1 MHKTKN
7 LQEIRLMIARAKR
20 FDKLFMVVGVLALM
34 VAVLTFVALFAH
46 MLIDGM
52 PRLTWDFFTS
62 FPSRHP
68 EIAGILSAWVGTI
81 LVMLVTAAT
90 AVPIGIGAGVY
101 LEEYAPKNIIT

>member
-7 LQEIRLMIARAKR
+7 LQEIRLMSARAKR

-52 PRLTWDFFTS
+52 PRLTWSFF
-62 FPSRHP
+62 R
-68 EIAGILSAWVGTI
+68 
-81 LVMLVTAAT
+81 
-90 AVPIGIGAGVY
+90 
-101 LEEYAPKNIIT
+101 